1 MRRFTGRYTARFA
14 HLWEIGARGIVMKAF
29 AFLLCAA
36 AVVALVSIALPTKGK
51 ISDQISALETLSNK
65 MERAKQIT
73 PQTEQAVTHLIEL
86 VRAGDIQAD
95 SSLERRRQAA
105 ISRSERIL
113 AKTATFETVSTR
125 EH

>member
-1 MRRFTGRYTARFA
+1 
-14 HLWEIGARGIVMKAF
+14 MKAF
-29 AFLLCAA
+29 AFLLGAA
-36 AVVALVSIALPTKGK
+36 AAVALVSIAMPTKSK
-51 ISDQISALETLSNK
+51 ISDQISALETLTNK

-113 AKTATFETVSTR
+113 AKTATFETAAPVTSTR

>member
-1 MRRFTGRYTARFA
+1 
-14 HLWEIGARGIVMKAF
+14 MKAF

-73 PQTEQAVTHLIEL
+73 PQTEQAVIHLIEL
-86 VRAGDIQAD
+86 VRAGEIQVG
-95 SSLERRRQAA
+95 SPLERRRQAA
-105 ISRSERIL
+105 IFRSERIL
-113 AKTATFETVSTR
+113 AKTATFETVAPVISTR

>member
-1 MRRFTGRYTARFA
+1 
-14 HLWEIGARGIVMKAF
+14 MKAF
-29 AFLLCAA
+29 AFLFCAT
-36 AVVALVSIALPTKGK
+36 AVIALASNAGPTKGK

-73 PQTEQAVTHLIEL
+73 PQTERAVTHLIEL
-86 VRAGDIQAD
+86 VRAGEIQAD
-95 SSLERRRQAA
+95 SPLGKRRQAA

-113 AKTATFETVSTR
+113 AKTATFETVAPVTSTR